1 VPTGIEEDSMKRACI
16 TLLLLGTLAANPSQA
31 TPEFLLRYVNGIPRV
46 EIEGDFRSSRY
57 VVWRAESPQGTF
69 TRVTN
74 GDVLCVGPCF
84 ADDYSAVG
92 GRTYWYR
99 FDVTPPDAAPLRY
112 GPYEATISRD
122 RARPISAVV
131 TPNPGRGA
139 SQVILFLSGGPG
151 AAVLTDAALFDLQG
165 RRLATIH
172 RGPLTSGLHRIAWNG
187 KADSGAELRT
197 GLYLLRAVAAD
208 GRQSITR
215 VVRTR

>member
-1 VPTGIEEDSMKRACI
+1 MKRAFV
-16 TLLLLGTLAANPSQA
+16 TLLLLGTLAAGPSA
-31 TPEFLLRYVNGIPRV
+31 ASPEFHLRYVNGIPRV
-46 EIEGDFRSSRY
+46 EIDGDFRHSRY
-57 VVWRAESPQGTF
+57 VVWRASTPQGAF
-69 TRVTN
+69 TRVTD

-99 FDVTPPDAAPLRY
+99 FDVLPPEGAPASF

-131 TPNPGRGA
+131 TPNPGRGPA
-139 SQVILFLSGGPG
+139 QVVLFLSGAPG
-151 AAVLTDAALFDLQG
+151 SAVHTDAAVFDLQG

-172 RGPLTSGLHRIAWNG
+172 RGPLANGVHRIAWNG
-187 KADSGAELRT
+187 RADDGAELRT

-208 GRQSITR
+208 GRQSVTR